1 MKLYKHQPTIV
12 TFYYLSQRT
21 GQIKKTVFD
30 NNTKEDIEKM
40 ENSEQLSFQIK
51 NVSLP
56 IKDSAKIFLNE
67 KDEERS

>member
-1 MKLYKHQPTIV
+1 
-12 TFYYLSQRT
+12 
-21 GQIKKTVFD
+21 
-30 NNTKEDIEKM
+30 M